1 MKKDAKNNEKTI
13 TFRYKENCSARYKR
27 NVAGNCL
34 NAGKSYCVG
43 L

>member
-13 TFRYKENCSARYKR
+13 TLENCSAGHER
-27 NVAGNCL
+27 NVAGDCF
-34 NAGKSYCVG
+34 NAGKPYCFG